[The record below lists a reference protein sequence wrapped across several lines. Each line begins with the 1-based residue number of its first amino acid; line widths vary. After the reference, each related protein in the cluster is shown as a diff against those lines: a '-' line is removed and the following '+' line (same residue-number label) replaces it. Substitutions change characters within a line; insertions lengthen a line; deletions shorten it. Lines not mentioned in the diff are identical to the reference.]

1 MSQASSSAWPAVH
14 YLLLCIT
21 HSRNVSDFKQQLL
34 MISHDSGGSAGPWWL
49 WSPIWLH
56 SVGSSAGVAGAGGP
70 LGPPGWTSFSDRVR
84 FLHGDPGPQE
94 LRQKRSVNA

>member
-49 WSPIWLH
+49 FLAVAAAVTHLAAFGGQFSWGGWSRRTSWTFWLD
-56 SVGSSAGVAGAGGP
+56 
-70 LGPPGWTSFSDRVR
+70 L
-84 FLHGDPGPQE
+84 FL
-94 LRQKRSVNA
+94 